1 MEIVFPETD
10 QEESEIATKAKIKD
24 EPAVIVDDFN
34 LIEKKGIWFLKGKD
48 KPFTGR
54 ARRSYPNGSILM
66 EIPYLNGKKHG
77 IQTIWEEDGEVIRKV
92 NWKEDQ
98 RVR

>member
-1 MEIVFPETD
+1 
-10 QEESEIATKAKIKD
+10 
-24 EPAVIVDDFN
+24 
-34 LIEKKGIWFLKGKD
+34 
-48 KPFTGR
+48 
-54 ARRSYPNGSILM
+54 M